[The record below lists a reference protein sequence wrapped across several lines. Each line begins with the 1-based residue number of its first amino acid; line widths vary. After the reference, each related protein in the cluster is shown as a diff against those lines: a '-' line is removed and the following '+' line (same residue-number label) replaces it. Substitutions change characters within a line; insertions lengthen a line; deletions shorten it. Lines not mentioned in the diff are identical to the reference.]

1 MTPNRKM
8 DKSEN
13 RFYRQKSDL
22 EALELAIR
30 EGGLLREEVVQLRK
44 ENHSLRTMLRTL
56 TNPNSNP
63 DQIHFDARA
72 LLRELG
78 EL

>member
-1 MTPNRKM
+1 M
-8 DKSEN
+8 
-13 RFYRQKSDL
+13 
-22 EALELAIR
+22 AIR

-44 ENHSLRTMLRTL
+44 ENHSLRTILRTL

-63 DQIHFDARA
+63 DQIHFEARA